1 MSEKKS
7 IVETETL
14 PKPTNRNNPDRGP
27 VLEARTVAFTFPHAE
42 NPFSKDFLLKPMR
55 AR

>member
-14 PKPTNRNNPDRGP
+14 PKPTDRRNHNCGP
-27 VLEARTVAFTFPHAE
+27 VLEARSVAFASPMQE
-42 NPFSKDFLLKPMR
+42 NPFSKGFLLKPMP